1 MSKSRRRT
9 ARRAGV
15 VIAGVTAAG
24 LATGAAEAATA
35 AGGPV
40 PQITTTGTIYAC
52 YSNTTKALSETTKTA
67 GCKTG
72 FTELSCNAKGPQGPQ
87 GPQGAKGAQGPAGPQ
102 GVTGPQG
109 AVGPQGP
116 AGPQGAKGGQGATG
130 PQGAPGSQG
139 ATGPQGAPGSQGA
152 TGPQGPPGAIADF
165 TTERGPTPLGS
176 TPTVVASVTP
186 ASSGF
191 YNVTATEAVGNPNLG
206 GVHTLWAC
214 TIADHSSNGHA
225 VSSVGAGVG
234 DTGSTEIAG
243 GGGTGA
249 VFGGPFSPIELL
261 CTNLTASAEVFEAD
275 LTAVRVSSVNG
286 AAVTG
291 KPAHRPIMNHFRPQL
306 RLPAARHARSQTPR

>member
-1 MSKSRRRT
+1 MSKPRRRT
-9 ARRAGV
+9 ARSAGV
-15 VIAGVTAAG
+15 VMAGVTAAA
-24 LATGAAEAATA
+24 LATGGAEAAGA
-35 AGGPV
+35 AGAPHLT
-40 PQITTTGTIYAC
+40 TTTGTIYAC

-72 FTELSCNAKGPQGPQ
+72 FTELSWNAKGPQGPQ

-286 AAVTG
+286 AAVKG
-291 KPAHRPIMNHFRPQL
+291 KPAHPPIMNRFKPRAGH
-306 RLPAARHARSQTPR
+306 SQAHR

>member
-72 FTELSCNAKGPQGPQ
+72 FTELSWNAKGPQGPQ

-116 AGPQGAKGGQGATG
+116 AGPQGAKGG
-130 PQGAPGSQG
+130 
-139 ATGPQGAPGSQGA
+139 QGA

>member
-72 FTELSCNAKGPQGPQ
+72 FTELSWNAKGPQGPQ

-291 KPAHRPIMNHFRPQL
+291 KPAHPRIVNHFKPRFGRWAP
-306 RLPAARHARSQTPR
+306 RHARAQAHH